1 MAQYG
6 KNVTQMAQYITQMA
20 RYGKQMADMNKS
32 LSIIGRCCTGT
43 TRGTLARDGM
53 STVYQQSS

>member
-6 KNVTQMAQYITQMA
+6 KNVTQMTHYVTQMA

-32 LSIIGRCCTGT
+32 LSIIGW
-43 TRGTLARDGM
+43 RDAVPSRQEACWPGM
-53 STVYQQSS
+53 E